1 MALTLPMG
9 WNSWNLI
16 EGEVS
21 EQIICEIADAIAA
34 NGLQQAGC

>member
-1 MALTLPMG
+1 MG

-21 EQIICEIADAIAA
+21 EQIICEIADAMATH
-34 NGLQQAGC
+34 GLLQGDWL